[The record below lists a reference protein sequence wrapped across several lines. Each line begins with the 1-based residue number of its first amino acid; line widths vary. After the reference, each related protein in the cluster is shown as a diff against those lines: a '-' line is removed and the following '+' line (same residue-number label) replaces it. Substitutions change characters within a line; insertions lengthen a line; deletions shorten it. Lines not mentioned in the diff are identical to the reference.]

1 MDEKRRKE
9 VLRKLE
15 HRGVTLEDLAQ
26 SGDIYMCYAKNS
38 SELEDPIG
46 WFGWWPLEGIVSDER
61 LAALEAGTEPTIR
74 EMQQMRDEIVR
85 YKLSTEAEIEDLP
98 SAHLCV
104 FPEEFG
110 TQVLIVFVSRKGVQ
124 DFDSDLFGLFEN
136 KERAIDALRK
146 DFFLDRDLE
155 QVTLAAT
162 ERPTR

>member
-1 MDEKRRKE
+1 M
-9 VLRKLE
+9 
-15 HRGVTLEDLAQ
+15 
-26 SGDIYMCYAKNS
+26 
-38 SELEDPIG
+38 P
-46 WFGWWPLEGIVSDER
+46 
-61 LAALEAGTEPTIR
+61 
-74 EMQQMRDEIVR
+74 
-85 YKLSTEAEIEDLP
+85 
-98 SAHLCV
+98 LCV

-110 TQVLIVFVSRKGVQ
+110 TQVLVVFVSRKGVQ